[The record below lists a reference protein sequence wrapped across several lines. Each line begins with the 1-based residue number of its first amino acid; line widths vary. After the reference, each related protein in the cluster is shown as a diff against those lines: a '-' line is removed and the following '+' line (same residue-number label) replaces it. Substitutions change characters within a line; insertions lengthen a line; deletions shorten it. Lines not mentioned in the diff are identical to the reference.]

1 MRFYSY
7 FCKMKVRNM
16 HKILISL
23 GLCLLISTLNAQDNG
38 NTTVSTEATKTE
50 TKGVSPEVKAK
61 VNKAKDRILI
71 EFGLNQMLNRPN
83 DLKMSAFS
91 RSLNA
96 YFTYDVVLGKSRF
109 SVAPGI
115 GIGTD
120 NYYHKKNGIAWP
132 NNTNLQDTIT
142 SFPLLGDSVTAKK
155 SKLGLVY
162 AEIPLEFRFR
172 SKPNKKQTSWKL
184 AAGFKLGFLLA
195 SKWKYKGE
203 DIETGTGEVKF
214 KEFKV
219 ANVNKLRYG
228 VYVRGGYGIFNLY
241 VNYQISSIFQ
251 KNKGPQMYPLQFGI
265 AICGL

>member
-1 MRFYSY
+1 MQ
-7 FCKMKVRNM
+7 KT
-16 HKILISL
+16 ILAIL
-23 GLCLLISTLNAQDNG
+23 LCMVSIVTLQAQDDNSKKEEEKK
-38 NTTVSTEATKTE
+38 N
-50 TKGVSPEVKAK
+50 KGVSPEVKAK
-61 VNKAKDRILI
+61 VNKAKDRILV
-71 EFGLNQMLNRPN
+71 EFGLNQLINKPS
-83 DLKMSAFS
+83 DLKVSAFS
-91 RSLNA
+91 RSFNA
-96 YFTYDVVLGKSRF
+96 YFTYDVVLAKSRF

-120 NYYHKKNGIAWP
+120 NFYHKKNGIAWA
-132 NNTNLQDTIT
+132 NNTQLKDTIT
-142 SFPLLGDSVTAKK
+142 SFPVLPDSVTAKK

-162 AEIPLEFRFR
+162 FDIPIEFRYR

-203 DIETGTGEVKF
+203 DLQTGTGDVKF

-219 ANVNKLRYG
+219 DNINRLRYS
-228 VYVRGGYGIFNLY
+228 VYLRGGYGIFNLY

-251 KNKGPQMYPLQFGI
+251 KNNGPQMYPLQFGF